1 LDPAGASV
9 ATNKVVLLLIGN
21 TQTEARPQGRMQPA
35 RSARHRGHESWRPD
49 SQQGKLKTKPD
60 VGLPYHTS
68 GSLARTAEIETRSGR
83 MYTRIGSKLLIAAA
97 TGMLG
102 VLPASACD
110 GCACGGAG
118 YGYYGYGPSW
128 GYSSAYVV
136 APALN
141 PAPVVAFVPAAP
153 RVYYSPP
160 VYGAYYAPSY
170 PYSYWRSAGYGW
182 RGRW

>member
-1 LDPAGASV
+1 MRRRVPML
-9 ATNKVVLLLIGN
+9 
-21 TQTEARPQGRMQPA
+21 
-35 RSARHRGHESWRPD
+35 PD
-49 SQQGKLKTKPD
+49 SQPGKLKTKPD

-68 GSLARTAEIETRSGR
+68 GSLAREAEIETRSAR
-83 MYTRIGSKLLIAAA
+83 MYRRIGSKLLIAAA
-97 TGMLG
+97 AGMLG

-136 APALN
+136 APAFN

-160 VYGAYYAPSY
+160 AYSAYYAPSY
-170 PYSYWRSAGYGW
+170 GYGYWRSAGYGW

>member
-1 LDPAGASV
+1 VP
-9 ATNKVVLLLIGN
+9 VL
-21 TQTEARPQGRMQPA
+21 
-35 RSARHRGHESWRPD
+35 PD

-97 TGMLG
+97 AGMLG